1 MAVLTCRTGLQNSHA
16 FPGLIHNLK
25 VTPPPPNTPSK
36 INNKAAR
43 RPKRGIF
50 PFLYYFFCVEG
61 GGGGGGGSKLS
72 SMMATLKRI
81 EWNSTPS
88 SPLKTRIRHVKAK
101 TLGEIRGDVNEK
113 WIYFVQKQ
121 LLARLK
127 LGKSILSGV
136 PSLDIHGIRPL
147 RG

>member
-1 MAVLTCRTGLQNSHA
+1 MAVLTCCTGPQNSHA
-16 FPGLIHNLK
+16 FPGLIYNLK
-25 VTPPPPNTPSK
+25 ATPPPPHRPILLAKSIIKPQEGQNAAFSPSC
-36 INNKAAR
+36 I
-43 RPKRGIF
+43 IF
-50 PFLYYFFCVEG
+50 LG
-61 GGGGGGGSKLS
+61 RGGGGSKLS
-72 SMMATLKRI
+72 SMMATLKRM

-113 WIYFVQKQ
+113 CIYFVQKQ
-121 LLARLK
+121 LLTRLK